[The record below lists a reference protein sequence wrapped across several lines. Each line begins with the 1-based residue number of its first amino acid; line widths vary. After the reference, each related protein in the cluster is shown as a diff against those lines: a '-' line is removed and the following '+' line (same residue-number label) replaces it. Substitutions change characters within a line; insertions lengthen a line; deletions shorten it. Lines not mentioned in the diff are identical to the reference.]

1 MIKRIFILPLLIGL
15 LYSCNTH
22 SHANEEP
29 MEEEH
34 HDEEIAL
41 TLTQAENIGIKFG
54 SIQKKNL
61 KSAVKLI
68 GRVELPSTGKIV
80 VSSKMEGQI
89 TRVHLLEGQKIRK
102 GMKIFTVENLDLLD
116 WNEEWLSLN
125 AKLTY
130 LEKEV
135 IRQKELAD
143 ESISPLKKYESLV
156 VERDQAKFTM
166 QAIEQKMKAVGK
178 VPSGDGTFNPF
189 FFISTE
195 NSGILQKMMAYK
207 GSFINRGDELAQII
221 DNDHLHLHLSA
232 YSSDVNKL
240 EVGQEILFNVQSEP
254 EQLLSAH
261 IKWIDAFINE
271 DNNSYQVHAEIDVA
285 YAKVAVGEFVEARI
299 ISQEKMVWTLPQ
311 AAVAQDK
318 GLNYIFVKEEE
329 HQEEGHETEIH
340 FEKIQ
345 IMTGESDLGFIE
357 IMPID
362 RIDESMEIVTEGAFF
377 LMAQSKK
384 DEGGGGHQH

>member
-1 MIKRIFILPLLIGL
+1 
-15 LYSCNTH
+15 
-22 SHANEEP
+22 
-29 MEEEH
+29 MEDDH
-34 HDEEIAL
+34 HEEEIAL
-41 TLTQAENIGIKFG
+41 TATQAQNIGIKFG
-54 SIQKKNL
+54 NIQKKNL
-61 KSAVKLI
+61 KSALKLI

-89 TRVHLLEGQKIRK
+89 TKVHLLEGQKIRK

-125 AKLTY
+125 SRLNF

-135 IRQKELAD
+135 LRQKELAD
-143 ESISPLKKYESLV
+143 ESISPLKNYESLV

-166 QAIEQKMKAVGK
+166 QAIKQRMKAVGK
-178 VPSGDGTFNPF
+178 VPTGDGTFNPYYI
-189 FFISTE
+189 ISTD
-195 NSGILQKMMAYK
+195 NSGILQKMLAYK

-221 DNDHLHLHLSA
+221 DNSHLHLHLSA

-254 EQLLSAH
+254 EQLLGAH

-271 DNNSYQVHAEIDVA
+271 ENNSYQVHAEIDEA
-285 YAKVAVGEFVEARI
+285 AANVAVGEFVEARI
-299 ISQEKMVWTLPQ
+299 INQEKMVWTLPQ

-318 GLNYIFVKEEE
+318 GLTYIFVKEEE
-329 HQEEGHETEIH
+329 HQEEGHELEIH
-340 FEKIQ
+340 FQKLQ
-345 IMTGESDLGFIE
+345 IRTGESDLGFIE

-362 RIDESMEIVTEGAFF
+362 PIEESMEVVIEGAFF

-384 DEGGGGHQH
+384 DEGGGGHSH